1 MLNDKWRQKT
11 WSDIKKSWDIIV
23 IGGGITGAG
32 ILREATRAGLS
43 ALLVEAGDFACGT
56 SSRSS
61 KMVHGGLRYLKN
73 AQLKITYE
81 SVSERKRL
89 LAEGKGLIREM
100 AFLYGCFKGDKLPGW
115 VFGIGLCVYDI
126 LARTWRHRRY
136 DSFDMQGFCPF
147 LTNPKLLAGYRFFDA
162 TTDDA
167 RLVFRVIREAVADG
181 GTAMNYACVDK
192 LILTNDGNVCGVVLS
207 DQSPEKRGDVEIQ
220 AKVVINATGP
230 NVDKMRAQIG
240 KKRKL
245 RPLRGSHFIIS
256 RKRLPLIRAVT
267 FSHPDDGR
275 PVYALPWENAII
287 FGTTDVDHG
296 ENPTL
301 NPRISVRETEY
312 LLKAMDYVFPEID
325 LGYGDVQSTY
335 SGIRPTYDTGKED
348 PSKES
353 REHVVWQENGLLSVS
368 GGKLTTFRL
377 MARDALR
384 IVRKRLPKLK
394 GFSKDHRILDSVPDD
409 FAKPIE
415 NLSPRTQLR
424 LSGRYGMEAFN
435 LMDSAG
441 NGEFE
446 KIEETPYLWAELR
459 WSARA
464 EAIVH
469 LEDLLLRRVRLGNLL
484 PNGGIHLLDRIK
496 AIVQPELDWSD
507 ARWTDEVNSYKKLWK
522 NCYSL
527 Q

>member
-1 MLNDKWRQKT
+1 MWNNKWRQKT
-11 WSDIKKSWDIIV
+11 WSEIQKSWDIIV

-73 AQLKITYE
+73 AQLKTTYE

-100 AFLYGCFKGDKLPGW
+100 AFLYGCFRGDKLPGW

-126 LARTWRHRRY
+126 LARNWRHRRY
-136 DSFDMQGFCPF
+136 DAFDMQGFCQF

-167 RLVFRVIREAVADG
+167 RLVFRVIHEAVADG
-181 GTAMNYACVDK
+181 GTAINYARVDK
-192 LILTNDGNVCGVVLS
+192 LIRTNSGNVCGVVLS

-240 KKRKL
+240 KQRKL
-245 RPLRGSHFIIS
+245 RPLRGSHFIIP

-267 FSHPDDGR
+267 FSHPSDGR
-275 PVYALPWENAII
+275 PVFALPWENAII

-296 ENPTL
+296 ENLTL

-312 LLKAMDYVFPEID
+312 LLKAMNYVFPD
-325 LGYGDVQSTY
+325 MDFGYDDVQSTF
-335 SGIRPTYDTGKED
+335 SGIRPTYDTGKKD

-353 REHVVWQENGLLSVS
+353 RDHVIWQENGLLSVS

-384 IVRKRLPKLK
+384 AVQKRLPEWK
-394 GFSKDHRILDSVPDD
+394 GFSKNRRILDSVPDD
-409 FAKPIE
+409 FTKSIE
-415 NLSPRTQLR
+415 NISPRTQLR
-424 LSGRYGMEAFN
+424 LCGRYGAEAFN
-435 LMDSAG
+435 LVDSAE
-441 NGEFE
+441 NDEFGT
-446 KIEETPYLWAELR
+446 IETTPYLWAELR
-459 WSARA
+459 WAARA

-484 PNGGIHLLDRIK
+484 PNGGIHLMNRIRT
-496 AIVQPELDWSD
+496 IVQSELDWSD
-507 ARWTDEVNSYKKLWK
+507 ARWVEEENSYKKLWK
-522 NCYSL
+522 DSYSL
-527 Q
+527 P